1 MIKSEDIIRV
11 SKYFS
16 KIHHIPG
23 RIRVRVSPDIKQ
35 ESSHIS
41 VGDIENLS
49 DQIEGISSVKI
60 NKIVG
65 SITISYDKNILTP
78 QFWEDL
84 LAQNSIEKNQEI
96 LNNLAK
102 EVKI

>member
-23 RIRVRVSPDIKQ
+23 RLRIRVSSDIKQ
-35 ESSHIS
+35 ESSTVS
-41 VGDIENLS
+41 VSDIENLS
-49 DQIEGISSVKI
+49 QQIEGILDIKI

-65 SITISYDKNILTP
+65 SITITYDKSILKP
-78 QFWEDL
+78 EFWEDL
-84 LAQNSIEKNQEI
+84 LTQNNIEKNQEI